1 MRESRG
7 RRGGKSSPPVMA
19 CAKST
24 SEAEE
29 KKYQARREAFRRYAA
44 KRRPADS
51 GDAIARQDASIFTR
65 ISGVGT
71 KTAEKIIVE
80 LKNKVGAVSGSG
92 ASSEVFDALVA
103 LGYSQKEVREAVG
116 KLNSDT
122 TTGEQIKEALKLL
135 GKG

>member
-1 MRESRG
+1 MRQSRAVLAPRVSDSVAPSLQFFEQLITVSG
-7 RRGGKSSPPVMA
+7 VGPKMA
-19 CAKST
+19 LSIL
-24 SEAEE
+24 S
-29 KKYQARREAFRRYAA
+29 AA
-44 KRRPADS
+44 KMEAVR
-51 GDAIARQDASIFTR
+51 DAIARQDASIFTR